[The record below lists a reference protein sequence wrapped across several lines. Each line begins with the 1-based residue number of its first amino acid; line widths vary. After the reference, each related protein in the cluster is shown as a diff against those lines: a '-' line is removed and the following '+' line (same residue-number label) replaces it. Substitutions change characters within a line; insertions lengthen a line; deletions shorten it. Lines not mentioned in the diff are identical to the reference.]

1 MEQLARQVGIPAHT
15 WDQWIGGTSMA
26 SRICMTALCF
36 STTMTQPRRSIAG
49 LERSTEPAGSAIRS
63 IWAED
68 YVSTRR
74 GAHEEDI
81 VRRMELRL
89 SRSQVCNAHE
99 SRIRKVAIR
108 FLQQFDLSAW
118 IRAPPK
124 KNKS

>member
-1 MEQLARQVGIPAHT
+1 
-15 WDQWIGGTSMA
+15 
-26 SRICMTALCF
+26 MTALCF
-36 STTMTQPRRSIAG
+36 STTINALTQPRRSIAG

-124 KNKS
+124 KKNKS

>member
-1 MEQLARQVGIPAHT
+1 
-15 WDQWIGGTSMA
+15 
-26 SRICMTALCF
+26 MTALCF

-49 LERSTEPAGSAIRS
+49 LERSTEPAGSVIRS

-124 KNKS
+124 KKQILRRQLAELRVRGGGDV